1 MVQRVSLQQCEAWI
15 SYAYGEMGKMINDE
29 REHDQPAH
37 DHVSRSE
44 RGLHMFLFDVWLGSS
59 APIFD
64 RELNRPVNVNCN
76 GGEQKNSNCPKQ
88 RAEVAQMLR
97 VTIDPIGSEEDL
109 QVAEQMAD
117 NEKNQNDA
125 GDRDDHF
132 FPNRRMVEGGERVQ
146 E

>member
-1 MVQRVSLQQCEAWI
+1 MPGRK
-15 SYAYGEMGKMINDE
+15 GGF
-29 REHDQPAH
+29 
-37 DHVSRSE
+37 
-44 RGLHMFLFDVWLGSS
+44 HMFLFNVRLGSS
-59 APIFD
+59 APVFD
-64 RELNRPVNVNCN
+64 RELNRRVNVNRN
-76 GGEQKNSNCPKQ
+76 GGEQRNSNCPKQ

-132 FPNRRMVEGGERVQ
+132 FPNRRMGESEERVQ
-146 E
+146 EYI